1 MKSQL
6 ERVVTFANG
15 KGGAGKTSCA
25 VNVAGLSAA
34 AGWRTLLLDLDPQAN
49 AGHDLGYAWD
59 GQTDHGQGLV
69 DALVAGRQLKP
80 NLQEIRPH
88 LDVVSGGEVLD
99 DLEDVLSGRGK
110 RAQATGTMLAQA
122 LAPIATAY
130 DLIVIDTP
138 PTRPTLLQLA
148 LGATR
153 WIIVPTK
160 ADRSSI
166 EGLRNLATQIHAA
179 RTVNPELAILG
190 AVLFDTGTT
199 ATVVRRHAVEDI
211 RAVLDGAAPVFE
223 AVIRHSESAA
233 VDARVKG
240 MLVHELAETVNNAEP
255 YWKALQQGRTPTR
268 IPGSAPAL
276 AEDYVLLAQEA
287 LTRIAQH
294 EEEATA

>member
-1 MKSQL
+1 M
-6 ERVVTFANG
+6 TFANG

-34 AGWRTLLLDLDPQAN
+34 AGWRTLLIDLDPQGN
-49 AGHDLGYAWD
+49 AGHDLGYTWD

-69 DALVAGRQLKP
+69 DSLVSGRQLEA
-80 NLQEIRPH
+80 NLKEIRPQ
-88 LDVVSGGEVLD
+88 LDVISGGEALD
-99 DLEDVLSGRGK
+99 DLEDVLSGRAK
-110 RAQATGTMLAQA
+110 RAKATGALLADA
-122 LAPIATAY
+122 LSPIAGAY
-130 DLIVIDTP
+130 DLVVMDTP

-166 EGLRNLATQIHAA
+166 EGLRSLATQIVAA
-179 RTVNPELAILG
+179 RTSNPNLAILG

-199 ATVVRRHAVEDI
+199 ATVIRRHAVEDI
-211 RAVLDGAAPVFE
+211 RTVLDGAAPLFE

-233 VDARVKG
+233 VDAREKG

-255 YWKALQQGRTPTR
+255 YWKALQEGRTPTR
-268 IPGSAPAL
+268 VPGSAPAL
-276 AEDYVLLAQEA
+276 AEDYVLLAQEV
-287 LTRIAQH
+287 LTRIAQL